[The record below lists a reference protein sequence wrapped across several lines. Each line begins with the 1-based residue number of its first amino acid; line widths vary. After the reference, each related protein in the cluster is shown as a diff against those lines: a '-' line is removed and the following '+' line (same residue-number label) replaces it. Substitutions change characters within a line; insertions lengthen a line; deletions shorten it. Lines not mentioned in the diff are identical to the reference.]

1 MTHRADPGTGK
12 PVCGQHGEV
21 VNSDPTCADCQH
33 IERNYPRLLWTAEQ
47 HKQAAEMFAATF
59 RGGQ

>member
-1 MTHRADPGTGK
+1 MTHRADPSTGK
-12 PVCGQHGEV
+12 PVCGQYGEV
-21 VNSDPTCADCQH
+21 VNSDPTCDDCQH

-59 RGGQ
+59 RGGR